1 MYKIQNFVTSYQLS
15 RVMSAQIAGIG
26 VGTFILFSIWLTA
39 LILWLISTRTEK
51 IIGIIAFAI
60 AITISLIL
68 YIIPKNSENFV
79 FQEEQPYNYIFIW
92 RNIFATILGLCSIGS
107 IILISKEYFI
117 LPIKTSV
124 IGTWITS

>member
-1 MYKIQNFVTSYQLS
+1 
-15 RVMSAQIAGIG
+15 MSAQIAGIG

-68 YIIPKNSENFV
+68 YVIPKNSENFV
-79 FQEEQPYNYIFIW
+79 FQEEQVLHANFIYLLVC
-92 RNIFATILGLCSIGS
+92 T
-107 IILISKEYFI
+107 
-117 LPIKTSV
+117 
-124 IGTWITS
+124 